1 MKLISFAAKNCASR
15 LMFIRAA
22 TMLCGQVSRVGR
34 SARKLLRPKNLQLAR
49 QHLIV
54 SLKSCQKSFS
64 REDGG
69 AIVEFVALAIPLF
82 IPIFI
87 YLNSFSSVSA
97 NEEIAQ
103 SMARE
108 VLRVYVI
115 SESDGAGQEL
125 SGRAAQ
131 LLARQWNLSDSER
144 ATLRTTMDCS
154 HFPCLTANGRI
165 KLTLSFID
173 EETKR
178 KVSASAQEHLSPWL

>member
-1 MKLISFAAKNCASR
+1 MNFGEAVTTAKKC
-15 LMFIRAA
+15 
-22 TMLCGQVSRVGR
+22 
-34 SARKLLRPKNLQLAR
+34 
-49 QHLIV
+49 
-54 SLKSCQKSFS
+54 FS

-97 NEEIAQ
+97 NEEIAR

-125 SGRAAQ
+125 SGKAAQ
-131 LLARQWNLSDSER
+131 LLARQWNLSDSEVSS
-144 ATLRTTMDCS
+144 LRTSMNCS

-173 EETKR
+173 DETQR

>member
-1 MKLISFAAKNCASR
+1 MNFGETVTTAKKC
-15 LMFIRAA
+15 
-22 TMLCGQVSRVGR
+22 
-34 SARKLLRPKNLQLAR
+34 
-49 QHLIV
+49 
-54 SLKSCQKSFS
+54 FS

-97 NEEIAQ
+97 NEEIAR

-125 SGRAAQ
+125 SGKAAQ
-131 LLARQWNLSDSER
+131 LLARQWNLSDSEVSS
-144 ATLRTTMDCS
+144 LRTSMDCS

-173 EETKR
+173 DETQR

>member
-1 MKLISFAAKNCASR
+1 MKLRIPTMKLSTHAK
-15 LMFIRAA
+15 
-22 TMLCGQVSRVGR
+22 
-34 SARKLLRPKNLQLAR
+34 LQMVKR
-49 QHLIV
+49 Y
-54 SLKSCQKSFS
+54 SMRRLKSGWRRFS

-97 NEEIAQ
+97 NEQIAQ

-131 LLARQWNLSDSER
+131 LLARQWKLSDSEL

-173 EETKR
+173 EETRR